1 MSLSSVEVSVN
12 NQVGPA
18 IVQVNQGPAG
28 IGANPMTASADMIV
42 GGTAGEATR
51 LAKGTAGQYLAMN
64 SDASAVVWQ
73 SLRNQPRF
81 QTYAQGLSQP
91 YSTTASYT
99 QIALDDGTFD
109 SGIAIDFNQDAGTD
123 VVTYTGATGNKVNL
137 IGTIDIEN
145 STGSS
150 LEVSLKLAINGNV
163 IDATQCNATIT
174 NNGVGKLHS
183 MWLTSLTQ
191 NDTISMFIATPGGAA
206 SIIPV
211 RWRLQATPLL

>member
-81 QTYAQGLSQP
+81 QTWAQGQAVNVGVNTTYVKVPLANGTMDS
-91 YSTTASYT
+91 STAIGFNGPFSPGQVQYVGASG
-99 QIALDDGTFD
+99 LLF
-109 SGIAIDFNQDAGTD
+109 
-123 VVTYTGATGNKVNL
+123 NL
-137 IGTIDIEN
+137 IGTVDIEN
-145 STGSS
+145 TTGSS
-150 LEVSLKLAINGNV
+150 LEVSLKLAINDVV

-183 MWLTSLTQ
+183 MWITSLNTNQ
-191 NDTISMFIATPGGAA
+191 EVSMWIASPEGSHTVV
-206 SIIPV
+206 PV
-211 RWRLQATPLL
+211 RWRFQATPLL